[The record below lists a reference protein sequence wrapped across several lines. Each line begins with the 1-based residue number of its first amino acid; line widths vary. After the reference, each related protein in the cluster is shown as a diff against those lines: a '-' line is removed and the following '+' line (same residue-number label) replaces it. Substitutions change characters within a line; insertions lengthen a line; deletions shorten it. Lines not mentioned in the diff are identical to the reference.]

1 MKHFFT
7 KDTISEYSTNSL
19 FKHYLKWLF
28 GILLIPFLLF
38 YTILFLYSLRSNEDA
53 FRANSTEVLS
63 RSVTVMDNLFEAISK
78 NYESICSDE
87 SISLFFLDGFFQNNN
102 ASEIYSYSR
111 LMSDHLSSICTS
123 LNYLDSIHIYSV
135 ENDYFMSSSNSNYR
149 PYFYD
154 NECFNIYKK
163 CTDNNYILMRR
174 KNNGNAVTLC
184 YVVNNG
190 SKNVGAVFFNINIS
204 KLMPTLIG
212 QSTVGACLIFAE
224 SDGSTITASDGIFD
238 RDISK
243 CTDGHFGVY
252 KINKTPKNVY
262 MSTRILYENINLI
275 YCVTRKVYYTAF
287 YPFIANNLM
296 YLLFTVLALILLSVA
311 GTFKLY
317 TSISNALSYIETPSS
332 DANTYDEFVFFTKN
346 MMSRVDGNNESESTL
361 ALKIKQLK
369 KYQALALQTQINP
382 HFLFNSLN
390 LISSF
395 ALDSGGE
402 DSPLVVIVD
411 KLSDILRFCL
421 NTKNYI
427 IKIEEELNATIK
439 YIEIENIKHDN
450 MIDFRFFIDK
460 ELYEYYTLKMILQP
474 LIENAITHGV
484 KLLRHKQGVVKI
496 IGRLRGQTVSFSIM
510 NNGPQINPEKLADL
524 QEALLCEEEIPEN
537 NHIGLKNVNQ
547 RIKLIFGNDY
557 GCTIDSDSEYTTVT
571 VSFPIIRKNNNDF
584 M

>member
-1 MKHFFT
+1 MKNFFT
-7 KDTISEYSTNSL
+7 KDTISEYSKNSL
-19 FKHYLKWLF
+19 FKHYLKGLF
-28 GILLIPFLLF
+28 GILLIPFLIF
-38 YTILFLYSLRSNEDA
+38 YTVLFLYSLRSTEEA
-53 FRANSTEVLS
+53 FRSNSTEVLS

-78 NYESICSDE
+78 NYESLCSDE
-87 SISLFFLDGFFQNNN
+87 NISMFFLDDFFKNNS
-102 ASEIYSYSR
+102 ASTVYNYSR

-149 PYFYD
+149 SHFYD
-154 NECFNIYKK
+154 SECFEIYKK
-163 CTDNNYILMRR
+163 CTDNNYIITSR
-174 KNNGNAVTLC
+174 KNNSTSVTLC

-190 SKNVGAVFFNINIS
+190 NKNIGAVFFNINMS

-212 QSTVGACLIFAE
+212 QSTASGAGLIFAA
-224 SDGSTITASDGIFD
+224 SDGSTITASDDIFD

-243 CTDGHFGVY
+243 CINGHYGVY
-252 KINKTPKNVY
+252 SINKTKKNVY
-262 MSTRILYENINLI
+262 MSTKILYENINII
-275 YCVTRKVYYTAF
+275 YCVSRHVYYTAF
-287 YPFIANNLM
+287 YPFIANTLM

-317 TSISNALSYIETPSS
+317 TSISNAFAYIETPSS
-332 DANTYDEFVFFTKN
+332 DANTYDEFVFLTKN
-346 MMSRVDGNNESESTL
+346 MMSRVDGNNDSENTL

-395 ALDSGGE
+395 ALDAGGE

-450 MIDFRFFIDK
+450 MIDFRFSIDK

-484 KLLRHKQGVVKI
+484 KLLRHKQGIVKI
-496 IGRLRGQTVSFSIM
+496 IGKVHDSTVSFSII
-510 NNGPQINPEKLADL
+510 NNGPQIAPEKLNEL
-524 QEALLCEEEIPEN
+524 QQALLSEEIPEN

-557 GCTIDSDSEYTTVT
+557 GCTINSDTEYTTVT
-571 VSFPIIRKNNNDF
+571 VSFPIIRKSNNDF